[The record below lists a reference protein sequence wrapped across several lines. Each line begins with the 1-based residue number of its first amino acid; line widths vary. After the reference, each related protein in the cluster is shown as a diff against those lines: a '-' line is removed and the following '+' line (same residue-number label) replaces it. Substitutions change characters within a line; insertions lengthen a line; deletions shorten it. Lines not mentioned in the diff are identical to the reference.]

1 MPNIIDTIVGA
12 AKAPAQARADQ
23 YAKVLDSAL
32 AEQVDDDARLTLCKA
47 QEASWIAKYEAF
59 CEAVDSG
66 RYKGSATSYDYL
78 ATLAVITARIARFRP
93 APTQPNTEFWQG
105 AQA

>member
-1 MPNIIDTIVGA
+1 MPNIDEIVTA

-23 YAKVLDSAL
+23 YAKVLDDTL
-32 AEQVDDDARLTLCKA
+32 AEQPDDEARLALCKQ

-59 CEAVDSG
+59 CLAVDSG
-66 RYKGSATSYDYL
+66 RYRGSATAYDYL
-78 ATLAVITARIARFRP
+78 ETLAVITARMAKFRP
-93 APTQPNTEFWQG
+93 KPIPPNPEFRQG